1 MTDLKMPQELGDVSD
16 VTHSTAYL
24 SVDSLMEEGKL
35 VAERAEHLK
44 SKFKDLHDRVLQI
57 YNHDNFL
64 LKRARQTRKVLE
76 TEKSKVDQRGQ
87 IAREDD
93 DQIQQLKKE
102 LAAAE
107 HELSVAQEKESMLQ
121 VEALELDRKRQ
132 NLTHEVQ
139 DAIAAEEARAKPQ
152 IDALSKDIGTIGA
165 NTDAVVR
172 EFEDLKEAREL
183 LLKKESDLK
192 GELTQTDFK
201 LAEAKTEFTRVERE
215 PERAKKQ
222 ADIVQK
228 AFLTAEQELK
238 VLDERLGMQKNLIDK
253 LTTNKGELNTK
264 VLEFRTVV
272 RKNIEMTKDKENTL
286 ISLQENLKLEEEG
299 RQHCVQRLSELE
311 RLLKAAA
318 VAFNSERDAIAKTS
332 QAKEAAIR
340 ENKRIDQEKSDLEH
354 EREMFKKQF
363 ETLNR
368 ESHQI
373 EVSRK
378 QRAKELEELKRDVD
392 ILINNFLTVEIA
404 ENRCVRDR
412 EATQEAI
419 RALEDQV
426 VTRSQQEILHKAE
439 IAEMAMRR
447 EQVSRDCSKNQARVQ
462 LAKNEVKVKEVILR
476 ELRKRNEEL
485 TTKLSTLMEM
495 FQTVKRERSQKA
507 AQIQSASQRMS
518 EMQEKIKI
526 LDNEL
531 EVLRRESAVKDQELT
546 KKRRERHE
554 LQQTCDNLRVE
565 INKAQSRL
573 SQAENSELD
582 LKNRMRKLNT
592 VITKTEDDMLDLK
605 KNYEDAVENRNYAGV
620 RLIDRNDE
628 LCILYEKAN
637 VQESILK
644 QGMTMLNQRSEEIR
658 ALTAKLTD
666 LQRQIELCQKVL
678 PEVRDMEEQLASV
691 LLELDDERLRAEV
704 LEDDITDPSNT
715 SRWRKVGRAPLAQD
729 DPTTEASAASQGP
742 SSEFVALQKQCQDL
756 EQRVATVT
764 EKLME
769 KDLLLEEVTDMSN
782 KLRKRALNGR
792 DFTLALA
799 KRVGNYQA
807 GIKAKT
813 KKMMATLS
821 ELSMVQASSLQLQME
836 VQQLEST
843 VTEARD
849 RVERGEAPTDYHQYQ
864 FDKEEVDRKRRDEM
878 MRSRK
883 ERMATSLVDYRSPTN
898 TLESAIATQPIFR
911 TTAEQRPNA
920 YVPDDD
926 LALPKP
932 YGAHAPFK
940 PNLAAQ
946 QNVHKYFRK
955 PQQRDLDEDM

>member
-1 MTDLKMPQELGDVSD
+1 
-16 VTHSTAYL
+16 
-24 SVDSLMEEGKL
+24 MEEGKL

-64 LKRARQTRKVLE
+64 LKRARQTRKILE
-76 TEKSKVDQRGQ
+76 AEKSKVDQRGQ
-87 IAREDD
+87 IARDDD

-165 NTDAVVR
+165 NTEAVVR
-172 EFEDLKEAREL
+172 EFEDLKEAREQ
-183 LLKKESDLK
+183 LLKKENDLK
-192 GELTQTDFK
+192 GDLSLMDSK
-201 LAEAKTEFTRVERE
+201 LSEAKTEFTRVERE

-238 VLDERLGMQKNLIDK
+238 ILDERLALQKGLIDK
-253 LTTNKGELNTK
+253 LKASKVELNTQ
-264 VLEFRTVV
+264 VVQLSATV
-272 RKNIEMTKDKENTL
+272 RSNIDATKDKETGL
-286 ISLQENLKLEEEG
+286 HMLQDNLRFEEEG
-299 RQHCVQRLSELE
+299 RQRCVQRLAELE

-318 VAFNSERDAIAKTS
+318 VAFNVERDGISRSS

-354 EREMFKKQF
+354 EKEMHKKQF
-363 ETLNR
+363 ETLTR

-373 EVSRK
+373 ELSRK
-378 QRAKELEELKRDVD
+378 QRAKELSELKRDVD

-412 EATQEAI
+412 EATQDAI
-419 RALEDQV
+419 KSLEDQL
-426 VTRSQQEILHKAE
+426 VTRAQQEVAHRAE
-439 IAEMAMRR
+439 ISEMAMRR
-447 EQVSRDCSKNQARVQ
+447 EQMSRDCSKHIARVQ
-462 LAKNEVKVKEVILR
+462 LAKNEVKVKEVVLR
-476 ELRKRNEEL
+476 ELRKRHDEL
-485 TTKLSTLMEM
+485 SMKLSALMEM
-495 FQTVKRERSQKA
+495 FQAVKRERSQKA
-507 AQIQSASQRMS
+507 SQIQSASQRMS

-565 INKAQSRL
+565 INKSQSRL
-573 SQAENSELD
+573 AQAESSELD

-605 KNYEDAVENRNYAGV
+605 KSYEDAVENRNYAGV

-644 QGMTMLNQRSEEIR
+644 QGMTMLNQRNEEIR

-704 LEDDITDPSNT
+704 LEDDITDPANT
-715 SRWRKVGRAPLAQD
+715 NRIRRVGKAPGGVSDADHAGVGL
-729 DPTTEASAASQGP
+729 TQGP
-742 SSEFVALQKQCQDL
+742 SSEFVALQTQCQDL
-756 EQRVATVT
+756 EQRVASVT

-807 GIKAKT
+807 GIKSKT

-836 VQQLEST
+836 VQQLEDT
-843 VTEARD
+843 VRGAQE
-849 RVERGEAPTDYHQYQ
+849 RVERGDAPTEYHQYQ
-864 FDKEEVDRKRRDEM
+864 FEKEEHDERRRDEM
-878 MRSRK
+878 MRLRR
-883 ERMATSLVDYRSPTN
+883 ERLAATYSEGRGAAAASLEN
-898 TLESAIATQPIFR
+898 AIASQPLIR

-932 YGAHAPFK
+932 YGAHAPFR
-940 PNLAAQ
+940 PHMAAQ

-955 PQQRDLDEDM
+955 PKERDLNLDEGM